1 MIEAFAGISRLLF
14 AIVILGFQFVPI
26 AKAQTNEEQARAQA
40 KAQFR
45 STLHLRPT
53 QPLEIQRRE
62 DIEEVFDTVTGVSPG
77 AIFFYKGSPKFPPID
92 GDSDCFVALMAANGT
107 AFLIKGFGLSNSFRE
122 FNRML
127 AESKVHI
134 VTSIR
139 AQAIADLYLAINPEN
154 RSMNPISSLLDLKQ
168 AAERQCQAVPFD
180 PNEKDFEAW
189 WKQAKARYSK
199 GPFSQTATRSGS
211 GYVVEWTV
219 LSSSGPG
226 LCGGAPLRAGL
237 EVAEDGQ
244 VGRLTAVP
252 LRQNHR

>member
-1 MIEAFAGISRLLF
+1 MNSYTVQPGDTLF
-14 AIVILGFQFVPI
+14 RI
-26 AKAQTNEEQARAQA
+26 AV
-40 KAQFR
+40 R
-45 STLHLRPT
+45 S
-53 QPLEIQRRE
+53 
-62 DIEEVFDTVTGVSPG
+62 GVSLQ
-77 AIFFYKGSPKFPPID
+77 
-92 GDSDCFVALMAANGT
+92 ALMAANGT

-189 WKQAKARYSK
+189 RGIRRDRSVKQQPVAAAAMSW
-199 GPFSQTATRSGS
+199 SGQCC
-211 GYVVEWTV
+211 
-219 LSSSGPG
+219 L
-226 LCGGAPLRAGL
+226 PLVQGFVAGL
-237 EVAEDGQ
+237 LYEQDLKSRKMDRL
-244 VGRLTAVP
+244 VG
-252 LRQNHR
+252 